1 MDKTATPDRSSTN
14 PIQVIE
20 RPKHASSSS
29 TVEKCSTY
37 VYSPNNLQYLRLQ
50 VEVGVVTEEKER
62 EVAKTE

>member
-20 RPKHASSSS
+20 SMLHLHQLLKSAQLML
-29 TVEKCSTY
+29 
-37 VYSPNNLQYLRLQ
+37 SPNNSQYLRLQ

-62 EVAKTE
+62 EVEASK